1 LHGSDIHLQAP
12 LIDVA
17 KSLPNIKLFMPSE
30 YGLDTSNA
38 KIREILPPYRTRFE
52 VQEMLKKTNLNWRAI
67 YSGICLEEAM
77 KSDGVLGIDVLWGS
91 VVVFPGSE
99 TKIAISSTKDIAKQ
113 IVDAVKSDKEGNEI
127 WKAGFRANLDEIV
140 KAVEKELDKEID
152 RYEGLLDGARK
163 EAAERMK
170 MGYFDGGVALMGR
183 VAVWD
188 RSVGA
193 WEGWGEE
200 TGTEKGS
207 GDWEQDVRQTVKSV
221 REGGVGGDGCGC

>member
-1 LHGSDIHLQAP
+1 
-12 LIDVA
+12 
-17 KSLPNIKLFMPSE
+17 
-30 YGLDTSNA
+30 
-38 KIREILPPYRTRFE
+38 
-52 VQEMLKKTNLNWRAI
+52 MLKKSGLNWKAI

-99 TKIAISSTKDIAKQ
+99 TKIAISSTKDIVKQ
-113 IVDAVKSDKEGNEI
+113 IVDAVKSDQEGNEV
-127 WKAGFRANLDEIV
+127 WKAGFRANLDQIV
-140 KAVEKELDKEID
+140 KVVENELDKEID
-152 RYEGLLDGARK
+152 KYEGLLDGARK

-193 WEGWGEE
+193 WEGWAEE
-200 TGTEKGS
+200 TKDGKES
-207 GDWEQDVRQTVKSV
+207 NEWEQKVRKTVKSV
-221 REGGVGGDGCGC
+221 REGGIGGDGCGC